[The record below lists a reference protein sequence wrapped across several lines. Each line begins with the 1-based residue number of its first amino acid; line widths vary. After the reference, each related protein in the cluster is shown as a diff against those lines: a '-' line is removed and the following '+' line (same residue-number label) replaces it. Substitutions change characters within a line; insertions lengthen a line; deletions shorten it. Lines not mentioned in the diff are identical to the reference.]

1 MGRASVPTIASYGVP
16 RARFC
21 AGVGMLRCAMRNTN
35 PLLRLLLF
43 WALNTLVLWVASQIF
58 SSVRF
63 DSVQAL
69 IVSGLVFGLINAT
82 LKPIMVIVTLP
93 ITLLTLGL
101 FLLVINAL
109 ILMLTAWL
117 VPGFHLAGF
126 GNALL
131 VAIFVSV
138 FSFILNVMLG
148 PKRT

>member
-1 MGRASVPTIASYGVP
+1 
-16 RARFC
+16 
-21 AGVGMLRCAMRNTN
+21 MLRCAMRNTN
-35 PLLRLLLF
+35 PLLRFLLF

-58 SSVRF
+58 SSMRF
-63 DSVQAL
+63 DSAQTL

-131 VAIFVSV
+131 ISIFVSV
-138 FSFILNVMLG
+138 FSFILNLMLG
-148 PKRT
+148 LKK

>member
-1 MGRASVPTIASYGVP
+1 
-16 RARFC
+16 
-21 AGVGMLRCAMRNTN
+21 MRTTN
-35 PLLRLLLF
+35 PLLRFLLF

-131 VAIFVSV
+131 VAIFISV
-138 FSFILNVMLG
+138 FSFVLNVMLG
-148 PKRT
+148 LKR